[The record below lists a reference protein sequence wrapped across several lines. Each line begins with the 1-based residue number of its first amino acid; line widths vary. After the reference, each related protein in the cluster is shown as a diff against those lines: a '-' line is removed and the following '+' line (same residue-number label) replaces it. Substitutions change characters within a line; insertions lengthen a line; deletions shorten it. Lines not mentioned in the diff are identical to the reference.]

1 MTIVAGT
8 SGYSYKEWKGAFYP
22 DDLAANAMLSYYAER
37 LPAVEINNT
46 FYRLPKE
53 SVLSNWAQQTPDTFR
68 FAVKASRRITHMKRL
83 KEPVDETNY
92 LLEVLGALGD
102 KLGVVLFQLPPNFKQ
117 DLDRLRA
124 FLELIDGRVRPVFEY
139 RHESWFNDETYDVLR
154 EAGCALCISDVD
166 DEPEPDLISTADF
179 GYLRLR
185 RMDYKT
191 AALKSWLK
199 KVKDAGWNDTYV
211 FFKHE
216 DAGAGPNLAAEFL
229 DLAGK

>member
-1 MTIVAGT
+1 MAIVAGT

-22 DDLAANAMLSYYAER
+22 DDLKASEMLSYYAER

-53 SVLSNWAQQTPDTFR
+53 SVIESWAGQVPDGFR
-68 FAVKASRRITHMKRL
+68 FAIKASRRITHMKRL

-92 LLEVLGALGD
+92 LLDVLGSLGD

-117 DLDRLRA
+117 DLDRLKA
-124 FLELIDGRVRPVFEY
+124 FLDLVDGRVKPVFEY
-139 RHESWFNDETYDVLR
+139 RHESWFADETYEILR
-154 EAGCALCISDVD
+154 DANCALCISDVD
-166 DEPEPDLISTADF
+166 DEPDPEVISTADF

-185 RMDYKT
+185 RMDYSK
-191 AALKSWLK
+191 AKLKSWLK
-199 KVKDAGWNDTYV
+199 KVHDQTWSDAYV

-216 DAGAGPNLAAEFL
+216 DAGAGPKLAGEFL
-229 DLAGK
+229 KLAE